1 MLSGNVRLIVI
12 GRIPASSS
20 LSAMSIGPV
29 KVCWESMS
37 IGAPIDICRAL
48 APTTRAFSKR
58 VSFGGPTVILFCSDV
73 F

>member
-1 MLSGNVRLIVI
+1 MLSGKLRLIVI

-29 KVCWESMS
+29 KPCLESINM
-37 IGAPIDICRAL
+37 GAPIDIWSAL
-48 APTTRAFSKR
+48 APTIRAFSKR